1 MPPLRYQVFLSYGV
15 AFLATWLYCLINKD
29 TIIASAA
36 TATANHTNTPALQQ
50 ILDIIITFAPIF
62 AIVLLGIYLL
72 SRLILG
78 VLSFEDCPDAAK
90 EIDTQIAEAKTEMK
104 RRKVI

>member
-29 TIIASAA
+29 TIIATAA
-36 TATANHTNTPALQQ
+36 ANITNTPVVQR

>member
-1 MPPLRYQVFLSYGV
+1 M
-15 AFLATWLYCLINKD
+15 NKD
-29 TIIASAA
+29 TIITTIIA
-36 TATANHTNTPALQQ
+36 TTNTTPQSIPQ
-50 ILDIIITFAPIF
+50 KVIDTIITFAPIF

-72 SRLILG
+72 SRLIIGILA
-78 VLSFEDCPDAAK
+78 FEDCPDAAK